1 MSSNFIWKSS
11 RLGVPRKVKRAKVVG
26 EGLVVTLTLRV
37 EVAVQSL
44 ELLQLE
50 EGPEALCPELLQE
63 AYPVG

>member
-1 MSSNFIWKSS
+1 M
-11 RLGVPRKVKRAKVVG
+11 VG